1 MVKGISRRVIIIKSP
16 DPEIFDEAIFLVKE
30 EAFSKGKTKSDVLR
44 QAQSV
49 ANEYIRDSVTKKKK
63 KTIPPYI
70 FALLGAAA
78 TAAAWIITIVI

>member
-63 KTIPPYI
+63 KTIQDNKNNTPGI
-70 FALLGAAA
+70 LSEDLMLTTFREK
-78 TAAAWIITIVI
+78 